1 MVLQN
6 IKTGYGACV
15 AAVSRFTQHFAN
27 HNKAVDTNGDVKL
40 REIQQCLYEVIHHSI
55 PKYMAQLEKDIEEIN
70 SLIDTSIEYSLR
82 NVTELGM
89 NCECEKQKLLHI
101 LNQVKQLNI
110 EMLGRDKNYERTK
123 QFDTN
128 FDKIY
133 LMLEVR
139 IGIIEEFTLIAER
152 LGSLADILNAL
163 RKEQDNTNSAFADAD
178 STKMAINQSLLKIT
192 EPIKT
197 ITSPIQIDNL
207 ALTEANNSTWRGDR
221 LATLSS
227 NIDLISAKILQTRLI
242 VERDKD
248 VVFKISELVRLLKSQ
263 VTEQFSNLREINRR
277 ANNLSVRYAQKS
289 TIDNKEAKTT
299 LAEIHQFNKL
309 ISSLSL
315 KLPG

>member
-1 MVLQN
+1 
-6 IKTGYGACV
+6 
-15 AAVSRFTQHFAN
+15 
-27 HNKAVDTNGDVKL
+27 
-40 REIQQCLYEVIHHSI
+40 
-55 PKYMAQLEKDIEEIN
+55 MAQLEKDIEEIN